1 MLIHWQKKKHLSVN
15 DNLVNCGKLEDVD
28 NAPNNVQV
36 GFVRIKDYKTKWDR
50 PLENENQYFHDMK
63 LSKKTVD
70 LSLVN
75 IHTKTKTMYPNNC
88 QDYFI
93 TRQTRV
99 FVKDASISQKF
110 GHKSYFDKM
119 EKQNSGTRKLIFE
132 RC

>member
-28 NAPNNVQV
+28 NAPNNIQV

-99 FVKDASISQKF
+99 FVNDASISQKF
-110 GHKSYFDKM
+110 GNK
-119 EKQNSGTRKLIFE
+119 
-132 RC
+132 